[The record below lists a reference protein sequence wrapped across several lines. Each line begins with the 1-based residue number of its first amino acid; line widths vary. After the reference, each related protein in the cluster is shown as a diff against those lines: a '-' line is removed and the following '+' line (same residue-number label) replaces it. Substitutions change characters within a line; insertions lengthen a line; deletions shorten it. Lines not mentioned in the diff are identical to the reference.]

1 MFNVQCSM
9 LNVQCSMLNVQCSMF
24 NAQCSMKKLL
34 LLPFLLP
41 ALSGMAQIEE
51 YTMPDGRVVKID
63 RSVFPDLKYDVTPRP
78 QPADYVARRKAR
90 RGKSQ
95 LPPFVYNGQDKYFP
109 PIFNQDGGSCGS
121 AAGVGYQFT
130 HEMNSYRDADAS
142 LPENQYPSHFTWL
155 LAYQTSSTEGMAKAI
170 GIPNVPTYGGRTYSR
185 LFGPQTHDDPDY
197 GWMQGY
203 DKWYSAMWNKS
214 AYDFTMAP
222 TNTPEGRQELKEWLY
237 NHSGDDTKHGGGVA
251 GIGVAAYGTW
261 AAIPTSA
268 ANKAAGV
275 VGMKYVKSWGETF
288 NHALTVCGYDDRI
301 EFDLDGDGKIGE
313 VEEDE
318 VGAWIV
324 ANSWGDGW
332 ENKGFIYCPY
342 KYSYAVGTDNWTWT
356 PGAFVIRQDYRP
368 LRTIKLLMDYT
379 HRSEL
384 LLSAGVSE
392 NLNATKPDKII
403 PFEHFRYAGNT
414 LGADPAPEVPMLGRW
429 VDGIHDEPMEFGY
442 DLTDLTFSVDRTK
455 PLKYFFIVK
464 TKTGAIGAGH
474 IYNAS
479 IINYEVENDGVEI
492 PFDQQDVEIK
502 NKGRETV
509 ISVVVPGEQLYPPT
523 NLSVEDGILVWM
535 APQASSLTL
544 TGYHVYQGT
553 NLVAQVPADKTFYT
567 PADGATEPFTVRAVY
582 QAGQYGQESASS
594 NTVVLDTPQLGDNH
608 IVNLT
613 ESGITIPNAI
623 SEMLSKA
630 TIEFWMRNDKNVNY
644 SHQVGPGWGKFLFH
658 NNSNGSLS
666 VGWESNSTD
675 RLNVSNI
682 FTTTK
687 KWNHIAIV
695 INGSTLTLYV
705 NGAKKGTITSKT
717 YSGLVAFGDLQ
728 FGHTDTNNWWLGG
741 LDEIRVWKTARTQTE
756 IRTNMR
762 VRVAAPALQPDL
774 LIYLPMETI
783 EVDGKTLLR
792 ECISGKHATF
802 HVGTHEVVESEA
814 PFTGTPPTPTLT
826 IEEDETTHLA
836 GIPFQLKAQTTL
848 NATSWEWKAP
858 SDSPFGGVNNSQ
870 LKESLPQRGSR
881 EGALNS
887 QLVTLNL
894 PVGKFNVTC
903 TATFA
908 DGSELTESKEVTVQ
922 QGESPKA
929 DFTALSDTLP
939 AGDRFSFINKTEGTG
954 CTYQW
959 SMPGAEVEELGGTNA
974 TALYPTVGTFQV
986 TLTATNPYGSNSIT
1000 KQVTVRESAPAARFD
1015 ISQTAIMLGEG
1026 IQLTDESRYSPVT
1039 WQWELSNGCRT
1050 LTVGEQSPYVVP
1062 TAPGIYDISLCVTN
1076 PLGENTLTMGR
1087 YLTVSNDD
1095 PKSCLNFTGGEQL
1108 QLSCPY
1114 SEEQKTLTLDWWM
1127 RPQQYQGSVSLH
1139 TQQGNLSTSVDS
1151 KGALA
1156 VKLANKTVSSDDGFI
1171 LTNEW
1176 HHYAVTYSAGT
1187 VKFYR
1192 DGLLFS
1198 SPTTKLATRMPV
1210 LGTIT
1215 MGTDGFKGQID
1226 EVRLWGTALTAD
1238 KVKTYCNQHIADVQE
1253 AQNTDVLLVYYDFNQ
1268 NSGDVQDRTSNAC
1281 HAQRIGFG
1289 PDGDAWNSALG
1300 VFTLDTEA
1308 LMHGDISA
1316 QYLTNYK
1323 NPFITASGTVNP
1335 NNSSRFL
1342 KLAMRTARSK
1352 WQDANAITKNGIT
1365 TGAHIDTSHHNDIQ
1379 FETQWS
1385 GFATPL
1391 LDYRLWQ
1398 AVTLPAGRYTF
1409 SITHGDV
1416 DDMQESRLI
1425 VCEGSKMVADAE
1437 CEEKALAWAKLA
1449 DGIVHFTLPE
1459 ETEVSL
1465 GIIVNLTGQS
1475 SFGINAFK
1483 LEGTTLEPL
1492 TPSDPT
1498 GINSQLENNVQCSTF
1513 HVQSTNAVY
1522 DLSGRKVPNVQCSMF
1537 NVQSKKKVYIKDG
1550 KKYLK

>member
-1 MFNVQCSM
+1 
-9 LNVQCSMLNVQCSMF
+9 
-24 NAQCSMKKLL
+24 MKKL
-34 LLPFLLP
+34 FLIASLIP
-41 ALSGMAQIEE
+41 TLSAVAQIEE
-51 YTMPDGRVVKID
+51 YTLPDGKVVKID

-130 HEMNSYRDADAS
+130 HEINSYRDADAS

-155 LAYQTSSTEGMAKAI
+155 MAYQTSSTEGMAKGN

-203 DKWYSAMWNKS
+203 DKWYSAMWNRS
-214 AYDFTMAP
+214 AYDFSMAP

-237 NHSGDDTKHGGGVA
+237 NHSGDETMHGGGVA

-261 AAIPTSA
+261 AAIPNSA

-275 VGMKYVKSWGETF
+275 VGKKYVKAWGETF

-313 VEEDE
+313 VDEDE
-318 VGAWIV
+318 VGAWII

-342 KYSYAVGTDNWTWT
+342 KYSYAVGTDSWTWT
-356 PGAFVIRQDYRP
+356 PGAFVIREDYRP

-379 HRSEL
+379 RRSEL
-384 LLSAGVSE
+384 LLTAGVAE
-392 NLNATKPDKII
+392 NLNATKPEKTI

-414 LGADPAPEVPMLGRW
+414 LGASPAPEVPMLGRW
-429 VDGIHDEPMEFGY
+429 TDGIHDEPMEFGY

-464 TKTGAIGAGH
+464 PKTDAIGTGH

-492 PFDQQDVEIK
+492 PFDQQNVEIK

-509 ISVVVPGEQLYPPT
+509 ISVIVPGEQLYPPT
-523 NLSVEDGILVWM
+523 NLSVEDGVLVWE

-544 TGYHVYQGT
+544 TGYHVYEGEI
-553 NLVAQVPADKTFYT
+553 LVAQLPAEKTFYT
-567 PADGATEPFTVRAVY
+567 PADGATGPFTVRAVY

-594 NTVVLDTPQLGDNH
+594 NTVLLQTPQLGANQ
-608 IVNLT
+608 IVELT

-623 SEMLSKA
+623 SEILGKA

-675 RLNVSNI
+675 RLNISNI

-695 INGSTLTLYV
+695 INGSTLSVFV
-705 NGAKKGTITSKT
+705 NGTKKGTITSKT
-717 YSGLVAFGDLQ
+717 YSGLTAFGDLR

-756 IRTNMR
+756 IRNNMR
-762 VRVAAPALQPDL
+762 VRIAAPALQPDL
-774 LIYLPMETI
+774 LVYLPMETI

-792 ECISGKHATF
+792 ECVSGKHASF

-814 PFTGTPPTPTLT
+814 PFTGSAPTPTLT
-826 IEEDETTHLA
+826 IVEEETTHLA
-836 GIPFQLKAQTTL
+836 GIPFQLTAQTTL
-848 NATSWEWKAP
+848 NAIKWEWKAP
-858 SDSPFGGVNNSQ
+858 SISPFGGVNNST
-870 LKESLPQRGSR
+870 LSTDSKLYT
-881 EGALNS
+881 LNS
-887 QLVTLNL
+887 QLVTLNF
-894 PVGKFNVTC
+894 PSPGTFNVAC
-903 TATFA
+903 TASFP
-908 DGSELTESKEVTVQ
+908 DGTSLTSEKEVTVL
-922 QGESPKA
+922 QGESPVA
-929 DFTALSDTLP
+929 AFEILNDTLP
-939 AGDRFSFINKTEGTG
+939 AGDRFSFINKSEGTG

-959 SMPGAEVEELGGTNA
+959 SMPGAEVEQLGGTNA

-986 TLTATNPYGSNSIT
+986 TLTATNPYGSNSVT

-1026 IQLTDESRYSPVT
+1026 VQLTDESRYSPLS
-1039 WQWELSNGCRT
+1039 WQWELSNGCRS
-1050 LTVGEQSPYVVP
+1050 LTISEQSPYVVP
-1062 TAPGIYDISLCVTN
+1062 TAPGVYDVSLHVTN
-1076 PLGENTLTMGR
+1076 QLGENTLSMGR
-1087 YLTVSNDD
+1087 YLIVSNDD
-1095 PKSCLNFTGGEQL
+1095 AKSCLNFTGEEQL
-1108 QLSCPY
+1108 LVSSPFT
-1114 SEEQKTLTLDWWM
+1114 EEQKALTLDWWM
-1127 RPQQYQGSVSLH
+1127 RPQQYQGSVSLASA
-1139 TQQGNLSTSVDS
+1139 QGSFSTTVDS
-1151 KGALA
+1151 KGVLS
-1156 VKLANKTVSSDDGFI
+1156 VKLGSRTVPSDDGFI

-1176 HHYAVTYSAGT
+1176 HHYAVTYSSGT

-1192 DGLLFS
+1192 DGMLFS

-1215 MGTDGFKGQID
+1215 MGADGFKGQLD
-1226 EVRLWGTALTAD
+1226 EVRLWGSALTAD
-1238 KVKTYCNQHIADVQE
+1238 KVKAYSNQHISDVQT
-1253 AQNTDVLLVYYDFNQ
+1253 AQSEDNLLLYYDFNQ
-1268 NSGDVQDRTSNAC
+1268 NGGDVLDRTSNAC
-1281 HAQRIGFG
+1281 NAQRIGFG

-1323 NPFITASGTVNP
+1323 NPFITGSGTVNS

-1352 WQDANAITKNGIT
+1352 WQDANAIVKNGIT
-1365 TGAHIDTSHHNDIQ
+1365 TGAHIDTSHHSDIQ

-1416 DDMQESRLI
+1416 DDMQTSRLV
-1425 VCEGSKMVADAE
+1425 VCEGSKMISDAE
-1437 CEEKALAWAKLA
+1437 CEEKALAWAKLV
-1449 DGIVHFTLPE
+1449 DGIVNFTLSE

-1465 GIIVNLTGQS
+1465 GIIVNLTGQA

-1483 LEGTTLEPL
+1483 LEGVTLEPL

-1498 GINSQLENNVQCSTF
+1498 GINAPKENNVQCSMF
-1513 HVQSTNAVY
+1513 NVQSNKGVY

-1537 NVQSKKKVYIKDG
+1537 NVQSKKGVHIING
-1550 KKYLK
+1550 KKVLY

>member
-1 MFNVQCSM
+1 
-9 LNVQCSMLNVQCSMF
+9 
-24 NAQCSMKKLL
+24 MKKLL

-237 NHSGDDTKHGGGVA
+237 NHSGDDTMHGGGVA

-313 VEEDE
+313 VDEDE

-392 NLNATKPDKII
+392 NLYATKPDKII

-464 TKTGAIGAGH
+464 TKTGAIGNGH

-553 NLVAQVPADKTFYT
+553 ILVAQVPADKTFYT

-848 NATSWEWKAP
+848 NATAWRWEEAP
-858 SDSPFGGVNNSQ
+858 SDSPFGGWNSQ
-870 LKESLPQRGSR
+870 LSTV
-881 EGALNS
+881 NC

-894 PVGKFNVTC
+894 TVGKFNVTC

-1238 KVKTYCNQHIADVQE
+1238 KVKAYCNQHISDVQE
-1253 AQNTDVLLVYYDFNQ
+1253 AQTTDNLLVYYDFNQ

-1416 DDMQESRLI
+1416 DDMQESRLV

-1498 GINSQLENNVQCSTF
+1498 GINYQLENNVQCSTF

-1537 NVQSKKKVYIKDG
+1537 NAEGVASEKRERSGNVQSKKTIYVKDG
-1550 KKYLK
+1550 KKFLK